1 MTYQN
6 KKGGEIKLNRE
17 TDTNEHNMGELH
29 KSVKLN
35 SKLPKTE
42 NGTKL
47 KNI

>member
-1 MTYQN
+1 
-6 KKGGEIKLNRE
+6 
-17 TDTNEHNMGELH
+17 MGKQTQMNTIQLH

-42 NGTKL
+42 NGSKL

>member
-1 MTYQN
+1 MTYRN
-6 KKGGEIKLNRE
+6 KKGSEIKLNGE
-17 TDTNEHNMGELH
+17 TDTNEH